1 MRSKSGG
8 FFVRLNQQLP
18 NAVMWPL
25 VSNSASKV
33 QTDQIEKEQDNHTCM
48 FYISTYSIILLDLI
62 LTIFRSWRWKNPLQV
77 RGGVVLR
84 RMEALAF
91 RRRSGWAFRVADG
104 AVGSALLP
112 RAVAPF
118 REPAAK
124 AIILAK
130 RILHQAKNH

>member
-8 FFVRLNQQLP
+8 FFVRLNQQLS

-33 QTDQIEKEQDNHTCM
+33 QTDQIEKEQDNHTCI

-104 AVGSALLP
+104 AVGL
-112 RAVAPF
+112 AVG
-118 REPAAK
+118 
-124 AIILAK
+124 
-130 RILHQAKNH
+130 